1 MNILELCLAPALG
14 GLELYFH
21 RCCVELQK
29 KGHTIVSVRLPG
41 SRLEALGKN
50 DGIPTRSM
58 MRGNKFFPW
67 RRARQLALI
76 IAEHRVEVVHAH
88 HKDDLPLVA
97 LTKSI
102 SKRPFQLVFTR
113 QMPLKHKKKDPYH
126 RWLYTRIDLFITI
139 TELLKRDAL
148 EKLPLSADRIRRLY
162 YGVPSPPP
170 KSEAFLKEFL
180 TLSQPGS
187 FNIGVFSRLE
197 FQKGQHQ
204 VIEALKKL
212 TEKKIPARLYIV
224 GDVMAA
230 DYHESLISQVK
241 RLALED
247 SVAFK
252 GFLPQP
258 TLGMMGMDVIILP
271 SRNEAFGLVVIEAMR
286 CGIAVMG
293 VNAGGV
299 PEIIDHNQTGL
310 LFEWGNT
317 NQLAGQLEHLFSDPA
332 FKNGLA
338 KRGKEKA
345 DKEFNSEMHF
355 RQLEKLFSGLK
366 KAETHRYIGT

>member
-1 MNILELCLAPALG
+1 MNILELCVAPALG

-21 RCCVELQK
+21 RCCIELVK
-29 KGHTIVSVRLPG
+29 KGHTILSVRLPG
-41 SRLEALGKN
+41 SRLEALGKK

-58 MRGNKFFPW
+58 TRGNKFFPW
-67 RRARQLALI
+67 RHARQLARL
-76 IAEHRVEVVHAH
+76 IAEHRIDIVHAH

-97 LTKSI
+97 LTKSTGN
-102 SKRPFQLVFTR
+102 RPFQLVFTR
-113 QMPLKHKKKDPYH
+113 QMPLEHKKKDPYH
-126 RWLYTRIDLFITI
+126 RWLYTKINLFITI

-148 EKLPLSADRIRRLY
+148 ERLPLPADRIQRLY

-170 KSEAFLKEFL
+170 KNEAFLKDFL
-180 TLSQPGS
+180 TLSQPGD

-204 VIEALKKL
+204 VIEALTKL
-212 TEKKIPARLYIV
+212 TDKNIPARLYIV
-224 GDVMAA
+224 GDVMSAE
-230 DYHESLISQVK
+230 YNESLLRQVK
-241 RLALED
+241 SSGLED
-247 SVAFK
+247 RVAFK

-258 TLGMMGMDVIILP
+258 TLAMLGMDVIVLP

-299 PEIIDHNQTGL
+299 PEIIDHNKTGL

-317 NQLAGQLEHLFSDPA
+317 DQLASQLEQLFSDPA
-332 FKNGLA
+332 FKNDLA
-338 KRGKEKA
+338 QHGKEKA
-345 DKEFNSEMHF
+345 DKEFNSELHF
-355 RQLEKLFSGLK
+355 QQLESLFSGLMIRFDEK
-366 KAETHRYIGT
+366 KN